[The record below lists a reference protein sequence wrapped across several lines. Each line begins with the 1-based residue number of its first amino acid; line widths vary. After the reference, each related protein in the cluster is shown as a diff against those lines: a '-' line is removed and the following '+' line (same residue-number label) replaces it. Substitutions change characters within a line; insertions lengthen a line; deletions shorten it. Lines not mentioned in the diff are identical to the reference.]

1 MERTWMHEDQLNF
14 HLSKLVYHFSF
25 LFYHLKIVQK
35 DRAEHE
41 RNQIYTQTS
50 YWTGAAFT
58 PPLMLSNESLT
69 KKAKKV
75 TGTFFHSDNHEPE
88 YNQTHFLHK
97 EC

>member
-1 MERTWMHEDQLNF
+1 MKET
-14 HLSKLVYHFSF
+14 K
-25 LFYHLKIVQK
+25 
-35 DRAEHE
+35 
-41 RNQIYTQTS
+41 YTHKQV
-50 YWTGAAFT
+50 TGLALLAAFT

-97 EC
+97 ER